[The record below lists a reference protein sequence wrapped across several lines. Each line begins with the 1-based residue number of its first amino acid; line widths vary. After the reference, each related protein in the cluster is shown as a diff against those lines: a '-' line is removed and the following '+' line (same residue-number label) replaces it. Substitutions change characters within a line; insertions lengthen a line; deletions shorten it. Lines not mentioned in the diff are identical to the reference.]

1 MPNHLGDLATLKRES
16 HPACSAGWLPMCQLA
31 GDIEEDTTERLS
43 LQRLGGFALIPRILR
58 THWWRNDEET
68 AAWGQSS

>member
-1 MPNHLGDLATLKRES
+1 
-16 HPACSAGWLPMCQLA
+16 MCQLA